1 MEFANLI
8 DNLYERGSANFAIK
22 LGLSRIEEL
31 VQRIGNPQ
39 NKFKIIHITGTNGK
53 GSVTKAV
60 SDIFIGQGM
69 KVGTYIS
76 PHLVSITERIK
87 VNSTNISEN
96 EFVQTY
102 IEIEDAIKAMDNKGV
117 DFSPSFFEI
126 MTALAFKFFEKEKVD
141 LAVLEVGLGGRLD
154 ATNVVNSDVSVITS
168 IAIDHTK
175 TLGDSLEK
183 IAYEKA
189 GILKKDN
196 FLILGNIDHAP
207 KKVILDKA
215 EEVGLKKIF
224 EYNKDFRYENPRFH
238 INENMLNYKG
248 LKLDLNDLQF
258 KANGTFQMQNVTISL
273 AAAEA
278 FAEKYGINLSV
289 DKLRDSM
296 KNFFWEGRFDYTEIN
311 GKKLILDG
319 AHNVAAAEQLKNSV
333 EVYCSNDKKTAM
345 IGILNDKDY
354 INIAKIISPIFDKII
369 ITSVPTSR
377 GKDPAAVFEEFKK
390 WNNNVEFIPDTS
402 EAFMKLF
409 SEKSDVYFVTGSLY
423 LVGKIKEYL
432 STNLIFSK

>member
-8 DNLYERGSANFAIK
+8 DKLYERGSANFAIK
-22 LGLSRIEEL
+22 LGLTRIEEL
-31 VQRIGNPQ
+31 VKRIGNPQ
-39 NKFKIIHITGTNGK
+39 NQFKIIHITGTNGK

-60 SDIFIGQGM
+60 SDIFIGQGL

-87 VNSTNISEN
+87 VNGNNISEN

-102 IEIEDAIKAMDNKGV
+102 SEIENAIKDMDNKGV

-126 MTALAFKFFEKEKVD
+126 TTALAFKFFEKEKVD

-196 FLILGNIDHAP
+196 TVILGNISQSP
-207 KKVILDKA
+207 KNVILNKA
-215 EEVGLKKIF
+215 KEVGVNKILEF
-224 EYNKDFRYENPRFH
+224 NKDFYFENPRYH
-238 INENMLNYKG
+238 INENLLDYKG
-248 LKLDLNDLQF
+248 INLDLNDLQF
-258 KANGTFQMQNVTISL
+258 KANGTFQMQNVTIAL
-273 AAAEA
+273 ATAEA
-278 FAEKYGINLSV
+278 FAEKCGINLSI
-289 DKLRDSM
+289 DKLRETM
-296 KNFFWEGRFDYTEIN
+296 KNFFWEGRFDYTVIN

-319 AHNVAAAEQLKNSV
+319 AHNVAAAEQLKTSV
-333 EVYCSNDKKTAM
+333 EVYCPNGKKTAM

-354 INIAKIISPIFDKII
+354 TNIAKIISPIFDKII

-377 GKDPAAVFEEFKK
+377 GKDPEVVFEEFKK
-390 WNNNVEFIPDTS
+390 WNNDIEFIPDTL

-423 LVGKIKEYL
+423 LVGKIKEFL

>member
-1 MEFANLI
+1 
-8 DNLYERGSANFAIK
+8 
-22 LGLSRIEEL
+22 
-31 VQRIGNPQ
+31 
-39 NKFKIIHITGTNGK
+39 
-53 GSVTKAV
+53 
-60 SDIFIGQGM
+60 
-69 KVGTYIS
+69 
-76 PHLVSITERIK
+76 
-87 VNSTNISEN
+87 
-96 EFVQTY
+96 
-102 IEIEDAIKAMDNKGV
+102 
-117 DFSPSFFEI
+117 

-215 EEVGLKKIF
+215 EEVGVKKIF

-296 KNFFWEGRFDYTEIN
+296 KNFF
-311 GKKLILDG
+311 
-319 AHNVAAAEQLKNSV
+319 
-333 EVYCSNDKKTAM
+333 
-345 IGILNDKDY
+345 
-354 INIAKIISPIFDKII
+354 
-369 ITSVPTSR
+369 
-377 GKDPAAVFEEFKK
+377 GKDV
-390 WNNNVEFIPDTS
+390 
-402 EAFMKLF
+402 
-409 SEKSDVYFVTGSLY
+409 
-423 LVGKIKEYL
+423 
-432 STNLIFSK
+432 LITQK

>member
-102 IEIEDAIKAMDNKGV
+102 IEIEDAIKDMDNKGV
-117 DFSPSFFEI
+117 DFLHLFFEI
-126 MTALAFKFFEKEKVD
+126 MTALAFKFFLKREGRFSRIRGR
-141 LAVLEVGLGGRLD
+141 AGGGRLD

-183 IAYEKA
+183 NC
-189 GILKKDN
+189 L
-196 FLILGNIDHAP
+196 
-207 KKVILDKA
+207 
-215 EEVGLKKIF
+215 
-224 EYNKDFRYENPRFH
+224 
-238 INENMLNYKG
+238 
-248 LKLDLNDLQF
+248 
-258 KANGTFQMQNVTISL
+258 
-273 AAAEA
+273 
-278 FAEKYGINLSV
+278 
-289 DKLRDSM
+289 
-296 KNFFWEGRFDYTEIN
+296 
-311 GKKLILDG
+311 
-319 AHNVAAAEQLKNSV
+319 
-333 EVYCSNDKKTAM
+333 
-345 IGILNDKDY
+345 
-354 INIAKIISPIFDKII
+354 
-369 ITSVPTSR
+369 
-377 GKDPAAVFEEFKK
+377 
-390 WNNNVEFIPDTS
+390 
-402 EAFMKLF
+402 
-409 SEKSDVYFVTGSLY
+409 
-423 LVGKIKEYL
+423 
-432 STNLIFSK
+432 